1 MVTKMKIQSIR
12 SVFNRFLFWVIL
24 LGLPFIWFAG
34 GCSSRPVDEQSLSR
48 SDGYKKAQK
57 ARLKKKIGVIPFE
70 VRTTQGGRFT
80 REIFQDYVLRAARS
94 ECPGQMFI
102 QPGHPDYPPIL
113 RRLPRLESGLIDNFS
128 LALIGRQL
136 GLNAVIVGTLT
147 SVSVEERE
155 KGIWFFKGIHHEVR
169 VDLLV
174 EVYDTET
181 AAKLVDVSV
190 SHNLEVDPLDAE
202 EFRKKDSIDL
212 NYIEEALEYIA
223 DKIDDNICGAADGQ
237 VWKSY
242 IVSSTKDGV
251 VIASGERVGLQTGM
265 IFEVFDSTDIIEGK
279 EGRRYLLPGKKIA
292 EIEVSEV
299 AESRSK
305 AMVLSGGEVKQWSVV
320 KVKE

>member
-1 MVTKMKIQSIR
+1 MRICQNSI
-12 SVFNRFLFWVIL
+12 STSHRFCYGAVAL
-24 LGLPFIWFAG
+24 LLLLSWLAV
-34 GCSSRPVDEQSLSR
+34 GCTSPPTGTGSLSK
-48 SDGYKKAQK
+48 STGTKNPYPTE
-57 ARLKKKIGVIPFE
+57 LKKKIGIVPFE
-70 VRTTQGGRFT
+70 VQTAQGGQVT
-80 REIFQDYVLRAARS
+80 REIFQDYVLEALQT
-94 ECPGQMFI
+94 ECPGQVFI
-102 QPGHPDYPPIL
+102 QPGDAGYPPIL
-113 RRLPRLESGLIDNFS
+113 GRLPRFDNGVIDNLS

-147 SVSVEERE
+147 SVSVEEKE

-190 SHNLEVDPLDAE
+190 SHNLEVDPLDAQ

-265 IFEVFDSTDIIEGK
+265 IFEVFDSTNIIEGK

-320 KVKE
+320 KVKVKE